1 MNAEPITRPDA
12 TAAASD
18 PFSIA
23 ALFTAPENILD
34 IAPHGDGLINDSFLV
49 RQRTGEAFLLQR
61 LNPAVFPEPAGLMHN
76 IRLLGKHWHGGE
88 DAGPTDANPRR
99 AIRLL
104 LTHEQKDCH
113 YDQAK
118 VCWRAWHFIE
128 NSRGL
133 KELTTETQAKA
144 VGAALGEF
152 HARTGDLAPALLH
165 DTMPEFH
172 VTPCVLRTFDQI
184 INSTPAPDGPDVAYC
199 RDFIHQRRAEAAVLE
214 QGRARGILRE
224 RVIHG
229 DPKVDNILF
238 DRDCDRAL
246 ALVDLDT
253 VKPGLLQYDVGDCLR
268 SCCNRAG
275 DNPDQPGQ
283 AEFDPDL
290 ARALL
295 TGYLAKMRGLLT
307 RHDLACFYEAVHLI
321 TFELGVRFFSDYL
334 AGNRYFKVDDPEH
347 SLRRALTQFGL
358 VASIEKREKQIRL
371 IVNELQSFT
380 RAGNLLI

>member
-1 MNAEPITRPDA
+1 MNAEPITRTDT

-229 DPKVDNILF
+229 DPKLDNILF
-238 DRDCDRAL
+238 DRDSDRAL

-268 SCCNRAG
+268 SCCKRDG
-275 DNPDQPGQ
+275 DNPAQPGQ
-283 AEFDPDL
+283 AEFDPEL

-295 TGYLAKMRGLLT
+295 TGYLAEMRRLLT

-347 SLRRALTQFGL
+347 NLRRALTQFGL
-358 VASIEKREKQIRL
+358 AASIEKREKQIRL
-371 IVNELQSFT
+371 IVNEL
-380 RAGNLLI
+380 